1 MSIAQPLNPDRK
13 NETTAARRT
22 GELTPSERAMRAR
35 IASYASWARTED
47 RSARTAP
54 GNRALMSSF
63 ERQVD
68 PNGELP
74 EAERLKRADAAKKAH
89 FSRMALK
96 SAKARRRKR
105 DASTEAMRKHL
116 RAYP

>member
-1 MSIAQPLNPDRK
+1 
-13 NETTAARRT
+13 
-22 GELTPSERAMRAR
+22 
-35 IASYASWARTED
+35 
-47 RSARTAP
+47 
-54 GNRALMSSF
+54 MSSF

-74 EAERLKRADAAKKAH
+74 EAERLKRAEAAKKAH

-105 DASTEAMRKHL
+105 DGSIPATHAHR
-116 RAYP
+116 